1 MDDVAVIFDN
11 KNFCTDMFID
21 DVAAFGFV
29 ELPVKRKPAGAVVR
43 ELLLKE
49 YLVAYGICSVILI

>member
-11 KNFCTDMFID
+11 KNFCTGMFIG
-21 DVAAFGFV
+21 DVAAFRFV

-43 ELLLKE
+43 ALLLKE
-49 YLVAYGICSVILI
+49 YLVAYGISLVILI